1 MNSGKQAQDLFQNMS
16 DTQKR
21 FLIEKDATDEKTVK
35 DWLIFLD
42 DIVRYD
48 VLIDKTTKTLKSAIM
63 LLWVFSIF
71 NIIVAVITSSFP
83 MALLGMAMAG
93 LAIYQRLK
101 RASYF
106 KRDLHNH
113 LREFFHPL
121 LKALFDTVGPDTQV
135 FADFKLRE
143 KDTDEY
149 VISFGFAW
157 DDQKSIKAKLT
168 REGYNL
174 KVLIDNEEKEIIRDH
189 ASVGQF
195 LEDVKVN
202 VAS

>member
-1 MNSGKQAQDLFQNMS
+1 MS

-121 LKALFDTVGPDTQV
+121 LKALFDTVGLDTQV